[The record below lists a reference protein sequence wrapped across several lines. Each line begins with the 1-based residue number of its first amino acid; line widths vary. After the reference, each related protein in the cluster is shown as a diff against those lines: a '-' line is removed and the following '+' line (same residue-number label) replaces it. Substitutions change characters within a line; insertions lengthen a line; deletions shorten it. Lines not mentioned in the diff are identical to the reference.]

1 MSGTV
6 SAAVLMVAVFARAAI
21 CNACKPE
28 GIEAKLGISVEQ
40 SGRAMP
46 HRGRVADRVKGRTI

>member
-1 MSGTV
+1 
-6 SAAVLMVAVFARAAI
+6 MVAVFARAAI
-21 CNACKPE
+21 RNACKPE

-46 HRGRVADRVKGRTI
+46 IAVELPTARGRTT